1 MNVISAFGVAMP
13 RKSVVPALSLICLF
27 LITCGLAAAQRS
39 SSQPLHGTL
48 VVAVP
53 VREGLVACSDKRL
66 FNSDAGTYTD
76 TFVKIRKASANAL
89 FVATNIVGFY
99 DQHTKTMAFN
109 ATDITANY
117 VAKHNITDGR
127 PFWDGLKKEI
137 GDQLRRYLAE
147 RKFADWP
154 ESEKEN
160 GNLLF
165 NLVFYTVA
173 PNNIRSYTIKVYYEK
188 AETPVIY
195 VSDPVGEQVRTP
207 KLSGK
212 GRELMRYLPGDPT
225 LANDPAILR
234 FDESRFNAQQTS
246 VADAVDFARK
256 LFAFTNAV
264 VPQAQV
270 SATYDCSLLSYQ
282 NGFEW
287 LGSSGKP
294 DDQRKAD

>member
-1 MNVISAFGVAMP
+1 M
-13 RKSVVPALSLICLF
+13 
-27 LITCGLAAAQRS
+27 
-39 SSQPLHGTL
+39 
-48 VVAVP
+48 VAVP

-66 FNSDAGTYTD
+66 YNSDAGTYTD
-76 TFVKIRKASANAL
+76 TFVKIRKASANSL

-117 VAKHNITDGR
+117 VAKNNIAGGR

-137 GDQLRRYLAE
+137 SDQLRRYLAE

-154 ESEKEN
+154 EGEKEN

-195 VSDPVGEQVRTP
+195 VSDPVSEQVRTP

-212 GRELMRYLPGDPT
+212 GRELMRYLPADPT

-234 FDESRFNAQQTS
+234 FDESRFNSQQTT
-246 VADAVDFARK
+246 VVDAVDFARK
-256 LFAFTNAV
+256 LFEFTNAV

-287 LGSSGKP
+287 LSNSGKL

>member
-1 MNVISAFGVAMP
+1 MPERPAFYLSALIFVLLLAIG
-13 RKSVVPALSLICLF
+13 PA
-27 LITCGLAAAQRS
+27 TAQGTD
-39 SSQPLHGTL
+39 SQRLHGTL

-53 VREGLVACSDKRL
+53 VKEGLVACSDKRL
-66 FNSDAGTYTD
+66 YNSDAGTFTD
-76 TFVKIRKASANAL
+76 SFVKIRKASDNAL

-99 DQHTKTMAFN
+99 DQNTKTVAFD
-109 ATDITANY
+109 ATDITAKY
-117 VAKHNITDGR
+117 VATHNIADGR

-137 GDQLRRYLAE
+137 GDQLRHYLAQ

-195 VSDPVGEQVRTP
+195 ISDPVGEQVRTP

-212 GRELMRYLPGDPT
+212 GRELMRYLPLDPV
-225 LANDPAILR
+225 LSQDPGILR
-234 FDESRFNAQQTS
+234 FDESRFDAQKTS
-246 VADAVDFARK
+246 VNDAVDFARK
-256 LFAFTNAV
+256 LFVFTNAE

-270 SATYDCSLLSYQ
+270 SATYDCTLLSYQ

-287 LGSSGKP
+287 LDRSGGPGVDPVTKTL
-294 DDQRKAD
+294 K